1 MRSPRRAPTV
11 CGRMISGS
19 VSLPWKGFFS
29 PFPHGTCSLSVDGR
43 YSALEGGPPGFG
55 RSFTCSALLRMPAGC
70 AWGFRRWGCH
80 PLRPDFPDGPAIRRA
95 TMARSYN
102 PAGHVPRFGL
112 LRVRSPLLAESRLIS
127 SPQGT
132 EMFHFPW
139 CRPCHLWI
147 EWQVVPGGTGLLH
160 SETHGSEATC
170 AYPWTIAACR
180 VLHRSPSPRHPSCA
194 QTACR
199 PEVSQ
204 PHDVRRSPRWTGTL
218 SGHLAARQPVSVP
231 AGLCV
236 SVRCR
241 GPALSRGPAISA
253 SQWFY
258 FNVAWPVKELPEVSP
273 GGKQRNMRRVGLACA
288 PGGAGLIP

>member
-11 CGRMISGS
+11 CRRMISGS

-55 RSFTCSALLRMPAGC
+55 RSFTCSALLRIPVGC

-139 CRPCHLWI
+139 CRPCHLCI
-147 EWQVVPGGTGLLH
+147 QWQVVPGGTGLLH

-199 PEVSQ
+199 PEVSC
-204 PHDVRRSPRWTGTL
+204 HMVWRSSRWAGTL
-218 SGHLAARQPVSVP
+218 SGHLLP
-231 AGLCV
+231 A
-236 SVRCR
+236 
-241 GPALSRGPAISA
+241 SR
-253 SQWFY
+253 
-258 FNVAWPVKELPEVSP
+258 
-273 GGKQRNMRRVGLACA
+273 
-288 PGGAGLIP
+288 

>member
-1 MRSPRRAPTV
+1 MVFRSHPQLIQAFFNTHWFGPPPRVTGGSAWPWIDHPASGLPPPTWTRCSHSPSLRLRHGLGLAGEGNPQTHYAKGTQSPRRAPTG
-11 CGRMISGS
+11 CRRMISGS

-55 RSFTCSALLRMPAGC
+55 RSFTCSALLRIPVGC

-139 CRPCHLWI
+139 CRPCHL
-147 EWQVVPGGTGLLH
+147 
-160 SETHGSEATC
+160 
-170 AYPWTIAACR
+170 
-180 VLHRSPSPRHPSCA
+180 
-194 QTACR
+194 
-199 PEVSQ
+199 
-204 PHDVRRSPRWTGTL
+204 
-218 SGHLAARQPVSVP
+218 
-231 AGLCV
+231 CV
-236 SVRCR
+236 
-241 GPALSRGPAISA
+241 
-253 SQWFY
+253 
-258 FNVAWPVKELPEVSP
+258 E
-273 GGKQRNMRRVGLACA
+273 
-288 PGGAGLIP
+288 

>member
-1 MRSPRRAPTV
+1 M
-11 CGRMISGS
+11 
-19 VSLPWKGFFS
+19 
-29 PFPHGTCSLSVDGR
+29 
-43 YSALEGGPPGFG
+43 
-55 RSFTCSALLRMPAGC
+55 LR
-70 AWGFRRWGCH
+70 
-80 PLRPDFPDGPAIRRA
+80 L
-95 TMARSYN
+95 
-102 PAGHVPRFGL
+102 RFGL

-139 CRPCHLWI
+139 CRPCHLCV

-199 PEVSQ
+199 PEVAQ
-204 PHDVRRSPRWTGTL
+204 PHDVRRSLRWTGTL
-218 SGHLAARQPVSVP
+218 SGHFAARQPVSMP

-253 SQWFY
+253 SQWFSSMLHGLSKS
-258 FNVAWPVKELPEVSP
+258 FPRSP
-273 GGKQRNMRRVGLACA
+273 REESSA
-288 PGGAGLIP
+288 I